1 MSAAEEL
8 LRAFATDRQIPDF
21 AIDTDGRAGLTVD
34 GKVQV
39 DLKADGDRL
48 YVYSSLGPLP
58 AANEEAVLT
67 VLLAANRRGALGE
80 GPVMSIDP
88 TLGDIVLSQQ
98 LDARTAS
105 SATMMR
111 TVAGVV
117 EQVEAWRRRLG
128 EIDALLQEEPQPENR
143 VEKLTFLMN
152 RA

>member
-8 LRAFATDRQIPDF
+8 LRAFAADRQLSDF
-21 AIDTDGRAGLTVD
+21 AIDAEGRAGLTVD

-58 AANEEAVLT
+58 AANQDDVLT
-67 VLLAANRRGALGE
+67 VLLAANRRAALGE
-80 GPVMSIDP
+80 GPVMAIDP
-88 TLGDIVLSQQ
+88 TLGDIVLSER

-105 SATMMR
+105 SATVLR
-111 TVAGVV
+111 TVAGIA
-117 EQVEAWRRRLG
+117 EQVETWRHRLG
-128 EIDALLQEEPQPENR
+128 EIDGLSREPPPGDRAEQ
-143 VEKLTFLMN
+143 LAFLMN